1 MSTHEIE
8 VAFVQSWDWIE
19 QFYRDDLL
27 SQATWRW
34 LGAVPNLLSGLRERG
49 YDRVLR
55 AGQSLFILI
64 LSRSR
69 EYGLR
74 DDQPFV
80 AIEPQRDGSMR
91 LTSKFAGKE
100 TTVTQPTTAICG
112 ELLGM
117 LEKLR
122 NEQVT

>member
-8 VAFVQSWDWIE
+8 DAFVQSWDWIE

-49 YDRVLR
+49 FDGVLR

-80 AIEPQRDGSMR
+80 AIEPQRDGSMK
-91 LTSKFAGKE
+91 LTSSVAGKK
-100 TTVTQPTTAICG
+100 TTVTRPTTAICA

-117 LEKLR
+117 LERLR
-122 NEQVT
+122 NEPVT